1 MNLKL
6 PFNLKDVKRGEFSYL
21 TKRVL
26 SNREGEETGEL
37 FIWRKTGNEE
47 YNYVMLCP
55 FCVKEQEGVTIF
67 TRRPYRIRCSECN
80 KSILIRKIKDEG
92 KKKK

>member
-1 MNLKL
+1 MKLKL
-6 PFNLKDVKRGEFSYL
+6 PFNLKDVKPGEFSYL
-21 TKRVL
+21 TKRIMT
-26 SNREGEETGEL
+26 NKEGEETGEL

-47 YNYVMLCP
+47 YNYIMLCP
-55 FCVKEQEGVTIF
+55 LCGAEQEGVTIF

-80 KSILIRKIKDEG
+80 KSILIKKIKDEG